1 NHDWYDGL
9 TAFYRMMAQQNL
21 IGNYK
26 TIQNRSYFAYHLGFN
41 KHIFGLDNQLKGDL
55 DIPQVDYFKR
65 YVSQICRPGVVHH
78 IILLV
83 AEPYWYSFVANDFK
97 KRRQRLDSLDY
108 FVNMIKST
116 AKEKNYTNPTIV
128 NIDIVITGDMHH
140 YSHYQLQNEESKDRV
155 QHYITSGGGG
165 AFGHVT
171 GFLKSKITLPKL
183 GFSTTEFDDYHIKE
197 KFPTANKSNK
207 FVGKNLLFFWRNY
220 KFTSLVIFL
229 SLFINY
235 LQTLTN
241 NLFATILLIIF
252 VPTILLGTVIQVAN
266 PEPSEK
272 EKRNNKFLY
281 SLLFISTVSISLFFC
296 YFKMFLARYIF
307 PSNPDISYILQSII
321 PALVQSFLMGVYFW
335 VAYRFFG
342 LHITEIS
349 SGKIQE
355 GYKNFLKFKITKSE
369 ITIFVIGIKE
379 KYNWWD
385 LLQKKKETL
394 LQKELIEDVIFD
406 EEGEDTFLKKH
417 FDNYK
422 DNLKIIETINIK
434 TP

>member
-1 NHDWYDGL
+1 
-9 TAFYRMMAQQNL
+9 
-21 IGNYK
+21 
-26 TIQNRSYFAYHLGFN
+26 
-41 KHIFGLDNQLKGDL
+41 
-55 DIPQVDYFKR
+55 
-65 YVSQICRPGVVHH
+65 
-78 IILLV
+78 
-83 AEPYWYSFVANDFK
+83 
-97 KRRQRLDSLDY
+97 
-108 FVNMIKST
+108 
-116 AKEKNYTNPTIV
+116 
-128 NIDIVITGDMHH
+128 
-140 YSHYQLQNEESKDRV
+140 
-155 QHYITSGGGG
+155 
-165 AFGHVT
+165 
-171 GFLKSKITLPKL
+171 
-183 GFSTTEFDDYHIKE
+183 
-197 KFPTANKSNK
+197 
-207 FVGKNLLFFWRNY
+207 
-220 KFTSLVIFL
+220 
-229 SLFINY
+229 
-235 LQTLTN
+235 
-241 NLFATILLIIF
+241 